1 MITEFGMSEKLGPVA
16 FKDDQDEVFLGN
28 QIVSRPHYSDKVASL
43 IDEEVHS
50 IVDSCYN
57 EAKKLLIQNNDI
69 LNELSDKLI
78 ERETLDKEEVVGILG
93 KIKVSKNDGFRK
105 KEYLDEKSKIT
116 SKESK
121 KVSKSRVS
129 KTIKASKMSENT
141 SDS

>member
-1 MITEFGMSEKLGPVA
+1 
-16 FKDDQDEVFLGN
+16 
-28 QIVSRPHYSDKVASL
+28 
-43 IDEEVHS
+43 
-50 IVDSCYN
+50 
-57 EAKKLLIQNNDI
+57 